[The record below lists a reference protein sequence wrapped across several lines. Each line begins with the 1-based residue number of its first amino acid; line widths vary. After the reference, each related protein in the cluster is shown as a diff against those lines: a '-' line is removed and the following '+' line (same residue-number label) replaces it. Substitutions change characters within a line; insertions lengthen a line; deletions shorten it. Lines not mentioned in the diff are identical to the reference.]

1 MARTPRGAGPLFE
14 RIAFDERQPADDG
27 YGNTIADWQEQ
38 FTYHAALVPIRGGE
52 TVLAAQLEGR
62 ATLILQVRRS
72 DQTERIT
79 TFWRARNVRSGV
91 HYNIRQVTQD
101 PDRSRIELLC
111 EYGVATG

>member
-1 MARTPRGAGPLFE
+1 MARSPRGAGTLFE

-38 FTYHAALVPIRGGE
+38 FIYHTELVPLRGGE
-52 TVLAAQLEGR
+52 AVMAAQLEGR
-62 ATLILQVRRS
+62 AMLMLQVRRS

-79 TFWRARNVRSGV
+79 TFWRARNVRSGDQ
-91 HYNIRQVTQD
+91 YNIRQVTQT
-101 PDRSRIELLC
+101 PDRSRIDLLC

>member
-1 MARTPRGAGPLFE
+1 MARSPRGAGPLFE

-38 FTYHAALVPIRGGE
+38 FTYQAALLPLRGGE
-52 TVLAAQLEGR
+52 TILAAQLEGR

-91 HYNIRQVTQD
+91 QYNIRQVTQD